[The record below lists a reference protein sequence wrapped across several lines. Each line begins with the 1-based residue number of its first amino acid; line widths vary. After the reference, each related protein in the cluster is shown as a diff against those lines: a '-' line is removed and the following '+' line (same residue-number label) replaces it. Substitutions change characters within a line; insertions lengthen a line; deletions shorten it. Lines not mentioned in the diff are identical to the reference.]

1 MISCIMVLTVLF
13 REVDESLHKRVKSES
28 AIIEVP
34 IYKIYNNAMDGY
46 SVKMKY
52 NRFPVR
58 IRDEP
63 KHSHRDKRVEK
74 VDSEIYKSFKITC
87 IQKDIS
93 ISQGINLALAS
104 WLESQE
110 DDNGGLEHRT

>member
-1 MISCIMVLTVLF
+1 MMLTVLF
-13 REVDESLHKRVKSES
+13 REVEECLHKRVKSES

-34 IYKIYNNAMDGY
+34 IYKIYNNAMGGY
-46 SVKMKY
+46 STKMKY
-52 NRFPVR
+52 NRFTVH

-63 KHSHRDKRVEK
+63 EHNRKDKRVEK
-74 VDSEIYKSFKITC
+74 VDSEIYKGFKITC

-104 WLESQE
+104 WLEVCGS
-110 DDNGGLEHRT
+110 DISSLENRA

>member
-1 MISCIMVLTVLF
+1 MLTVLF
-13 REVDESLHKRVKSES
+13 KEVEENLHKRVKSES

-34 IYKIYNNAMDGY
+34 IYNIYNNAMDGY

-58 IRDEP
+58 IRNKSEYNH
-63 KHSHRDKRVEK
+63 KDKRVEK

-104 WLESQE
+104 WLENQNDAS
-110 DDNGGLEHRT
+110 DLGLRT